1 MSTARLRA
9 GLGAYSL
16 IKKQRTTR
24 QARVLQQLEQTLLEG
39 QQQAL
44 AVVVALASAGKDKT
58 DRRHVARAAQ
68 ASGVDQHC
76 LWLHVR

>member
-44 AVVVALASAGKDKT
+44 AVVVAMAATSKDKT
-58 DRRHVARAAQ
+58 DRRHIARAAGKWRG
-68 ASGVDQHC
+68 ST
-76 LWLHVR
+76 LRWLLAR